1 MYHTIRRRITGEW
14 CSPAKSLSVTYLTKN
29 GVVEPS
35 NTAVC
40 IQSSKLILVRDEPR
54 ALHT

>member
-1 MYHTIRRRITGEW
+1 MYHSIRRRMTEDG
-14 CSPAKSLSVTYLTKN
+14 CRPTKSLSVTDLTKS

-40 IQSSKLILVRDEPR
+40 IQSSKLLLVKDEP
-54 ALHT
+54 